1 MKYAVLIFCLL
12 FVLPVEGQIKG
23 RILSEDKQPIQYVNI
38 ISITDKVLGTTTD
51 ETGFF
56 NMAYNNSVWV
66 YVSAIGYR
74 DTLVLLEPSQMNSLV
89 LGRQVYQLEEV
100 VVNHRLKTSIWIG
113 NRDIARK
120 DGGLRFL
127 YPGHLQGV
135 VFKPKSK
142 EVNRQIHSVEIYISD
157 LGKPTTPMCVR
168 ILGFNKDIRQKNKAV
183 STEYTY
189 DLASQTIVFTPQ
201 DTGWQRVNLS
211 SLNMK
216 IPSGDIAVLFYPL
229 DKGRGYVWTDTDGKE
244 CYGPVLATSS
254 SDNLRYDFIVLQHK
268 EKKLFVVSSP
278 LMRRNKPAIRLELN

>member
-1 MKYAVLIFCLL
+1 ML

-89 LGRQVYQLEEV
+89 LGRQVYQLEKV

-113 NRDIARK
+113 NRDVARK
-120 DGGLRFL
+120 DGGLSFL

-142 EVNRQIHSVEIYISD
+142 EVNRQIHSVEIYI
-157 LGKPTTPMCVR
+157 
-168 ILGFNKDIRQKNKAV
+168 
-183 STEYTY
+183 
-189 DLASQTIVFTPQ
+189 
-201 DTGWQRVNLS
+201 
-211 SLNMK
+211 
-216 IPSGDIAVLFYPL
+216 
-229 DKGRGYVWTDTDGKE
+229 
-244 CYGPVLATSS
+244 
-254 SDNLRYDFIVLQHK
+254 
-268 EKKLFVVSSP
+268 
-278 LMRRNKPAIRLELN
+278 